1 MKSDNEQLP
10 LLLAVDIGN
19 SRLKILS
26 GNEYSA
32 YDLLE
37 NNLIDSDY
45 VKLQKNLNAMNEE
58 TVYYSVSSV
67 NKQANSQIFKILE
80 NQPNFKL
87 VDLTLLLEKQK
98 LLDFAHIKYIGS
110 DRLLGLV
117 GGLSE
122 FEPPL
127 ITVDCGTA
135 ITVNLALENDNA
147 SPFKAYMQGGA
158 IFAGFSL
165 QNHVL
170 TNKTSGIGA
179 HKPGTPTTSAGSST
193 NTALASGIFYSI
205 TGGIKQIIEQMI
217 IDFKLDANTRIILTG
232 GSAVLVKD
240 FLYSRLANIIYEPK
254 LILRGIL
261 ALLERFI
268 RH

>member
-179 HKPGTPTTSAGSST
+179 HKPGTPTTSAG
-193 NTALASGIFYSI
+193 
-205 TGGIKQIIEQMI
+205 IKQIIEQMI